1 MFATKLSIMKA
12 SAKISLSLLPLFF
25 LFFSSALFSQ
35 TVYVNQSGSLYH
47 TNKCKLYTK
56 NFEAVPLW
64 KAKGPYGKKPCKQCH
79 PPTVESKAVVKK
91 TSVKP
96 KPKPATVPASKK
108 K

>member
-1 MFATKLSIMKA
+1 MKKVILLFSFFCLLFA
-12 SAKISLSLLPLFF
+12 AKS
-25 LFFSSALFSQ
+25 FSQ

-64 KAKGPYGKKPCKQCH
+64 KAKGPYAKKPCPKCH
-79 PPTVESKAVVKK
+79 PPTVESKTVVKK
-91 TSVKP
+91 TNVKP
-96 KPKPATVPASKK
+96 KPKTATAPATKK

>member
-1 MFATKLSIMKA
+1 MKNSTKIFLA
-12 SAKISLSLLPLFF
+12 LLPFFF
-25 LFFSSALFSQ
+25 LLLSSDSFSQ

-56 NFEAVPLW
+56 NFESIPLW
-64 KAKGPYGKKPCKQCH
+64 KAKGPYGKKPCKKCN
-79 PPTVESKAVVKK
+79 PPTVESKTVVKK

-96 KPKPATVPASKK
+96 KPKPATVPAAKK